1 MNPSSRR
8 IALGCWLVLLVAF
21 SAWQH
26 YQKCSKPSRLGTQT
40 RTAFLRWRPQL
51 LGDETPGR
59 GAMPG
64 LKKGDDI
71 YRHFNY
77 PNPPI
82 LAITLWPLAELPATA
97 GAMLW
102 FFLKVG
108 MAGLALL
115 WAFRLCGPMPD
126 WAKFGAFL
134 FSLHPVLGDL
144 SHGNVNIYIAF
155 LCLGALELYRRGW
168 DVTAGIVLALA
179 IACKLTPALFV
190 PYFGWKLTASVVMAI
205 RSKQKMLPAAWNS
218 GGKILLGCALG
229 LGIWFFVVPGA
240 VLGWKH
246 NLVLLESWYD
256 VMAKPFLVDGKIT
269 SEHANQSIPGAVVRL
284 LTDEPSSID
293 WDEDDK
299 PIPGGYHTIA
309 DIGSTN
315 ARSLIR
321 TCQAI
326 WVGVL
331 LWLGWANVSKRE
343 QRTGIL
349 FASECGYVLLGMLL
363 FSERTW
369 KHHATTLMLPFAVL
383 FAVLASGTP
392 SRRSRIALYAMLGVV
407 LLLQFGPSLGP
418 EAFQDACLAYG
429 SHTLLFLLVIASLAL
444 VIRSTV
450 GMGVSRPAS

>member
-1 MNPSSRR
+1 MKPIFSPFVQR
-8 IALGCWLVLLVAF
+8 IVVAGFLIVIVAF

-26 YQKCSKPSRLGTQT
+26 YQKSTRLSRLGTQT
-40 RTAFLRWRPQL
+40 RSAFLRWRPQI

-82 LAITLWPLAELPATA
+82 LALILWPLAELPATL

-102 FFLKVG
+102 FFFKVG
-108 MAGLALL
+108 MAGLALR

-126 WAKFGAFL
+126 WAKLFALL
-134 FSLHPVLGDL
+134 FSLHPILGDL
-144 SHGNVNIYIAF
+144 SHGNVNIFIAF
-155 LCLGALELYRRGW
+155 LVLGSLELYRRGW
-168 DVTAGIVLALA
+168 DISAGIVLALA
-179 IACKLTPALFV
+179 IACKITPALFV
-190 PYFGWKLTASVVMAI
+190 PFFGWKLTASVLAAI
-205 RSKQKMLPAAWNS
+205 RAKQPILKAAWNS

-229 LGIWFFVVPGA
+229 LGIWSVAVPGA
-240 VLGWKH
+240 VLGWQH

-269 SEHANQSIPGAVVRL
+269 SEHANQSIPGTVVRL

-293 WDEDDK
+293 WDDDDK
-299 PIPGGYHTIA
+299 PNFGYHTIV
-309 DIGSTN
+309 DIGPAN
-315 ARSLIR
+315 ARLLIR
-321 TCQAI
+321 GCQAI

-331 LWLGWANVSKRE
+331 LWLGWANVSYR
-343 QRTGIL
+343 QNRTGL
-349 FASECGYVLLGMLL
+349 PFAAECGYVVLGMLL

-383 FAVLASGTP
+383 FAFLATAP
-392 SRRSRIALYAMLGVV
+392 LSRRGRIALYALFGTV

-418 EAFQDACLAYG
+418 EEFQDGCLAYG
-429 SHTLLFLLVIASLAL
+429 SHTLLFLLLIGSVAL
-444 VIRSTV
+444 VRRVSAHRSGRT
-450 GMGVSRPAS
+450 

>member
-349 FASECGYVLLGMLL
+349 FACECGYVLLGMLL

-444 VIRSTV
+444 VMRSTV
-450 GMGVSRPAS
+450 GMGVSR